1 MEGWIHRWTNG
12 WMGGQVATEWIA
24 ITQGSGRRETLA
36 WRLRVSPMEPHSL
49 GLIPAVSTL
58 NTVLWGCKG
67 LVFSMYDVSKSRA
80 AVRMM

>member
-1 MEGWIHRWTNG
+1 MEGWIDRWTNG

-49 GLIPAVSTL
+49 GLIPSNQYTDH
-58 NTVLWGCKG
+58 G
-67 LVFSMYDVSKSRA
+67 LVGL
-80 AVRMM
+80 